1 MRLPIDY
8 KKLLI
13 DRVIIITGAGRSG
26 TTILGKLIGSME
38 PAYYLFEPS
47 IMKFSQDVEALR
59 ATIFEDYWLLQV
71 QGRNINVNSHDDSFI
86 WNYLPKHVFH
96 PEREDAL
103 ERMSRSKLVI
113 KLTEYQPMI
122 NDMRHVFPG
131 CKFVHIIRNGND
143 VVDSMCRRGWYTDE
157 YMKTGFLDWV
167 DNGAP
172 WFIDDDSK
180 LRWYGW
186 NQETRAACVWRC
198 STEVGIRERG
208 RLLTPHG
215 DIFMAT
221 YEDLIDYT
229 SLLSEWLNL
238 RPTELTNQHALS
250 IKEPKEHPNIIDKI
264 QQPERDKFLSLM
276 GELGYGDMDNR
287 P

>member
-1 MRLPIDY
+1 MTHLPIDY
-8 KKLLI
+8 KKLLT

-47 IMKFSQDVEALR
+47 IMKFSQDAESLR
-59 ATIFEDYWLLQV
+59 ATIFEDFWLLQV
-71 QGRNINVNSHDDSFI
+71 QGRNLNLYDDDDSYIGHYGFPGQI
-86 WNYLPKHVFH
+86 KSRHRAI
-96 PEREDAL
+96 ERTQN
-103 ERMSRSKLVI
+103 SKLVI

-143 VVDSMCRRGWYTDE
+143 VVDSMCRRGWYTDD

-167 DNGAP
+167 DNDAP
-172 WFIDDDSK
+172 WFIDADSK
-180 LRWYGW
+180 LKWYGW

-198 STEVGIRERG
+198 VTDVGISDDND
-208 RLLTPHG
+208 
-215 DIFMAT
+215 DIFH
-221 YEDLIDYT
+221 IDYDNIKIM
-229 SLLSEWLNL
+229 SHPLARWLD
-238 RPTELTNQHALS
+238 LS
-250 IKEPKEHPNIIDKI
+250 ITDLTLKHKKSIGKPTMHSNIIDKI